1 MTKSKRTPDPAAVKR
16 FAADLGR
23 LVPKG
28 AKLGIAV
35 SGGPDSLALLLLA
48 SAARPG
54 NIEAASVDHALRDGS
69 RAEAEMVAGLCK
81 ELGIPHAI
89 LTAEWKRKP
98 TTAIQER
105 ARAQRYGLL
114 ARWLADRGLD
124 DLVTAHH
131 LDDQAETFLM
141 RLNRGAGARGLA
153 GMRPLAIVPGARTR
167 LVRPLLGW
175 RRSELAKLCAD
186 AGVSPAE
193 DPSNSDEQFERV
205 RIRQALAETD
215 WLDLPSVARSAS
227 HLAAADVALHW
238 ATDREWD
245 EQVSRHGHDIVY
257 RPRAP
262 FELRRRIVRRA
273 IAALAQEGRANPLR
287 GRELDRLVG
296 MLANGRT
303 ATLRG
308 VLCSGG
314 DEWRFA
320 PAPAR
325 RRTN

>member
-1 MTKSKRTPDPAAVKR
+1 MTNITRTPDRAAVQR

-69 RAEAEMVAGLCK
+69 REEAEMVAKMCK
-81 ELGIPHAI
+81 DLGVPHAI

-98 TTAIQER
+98 ATAIQER
-105 ARAQRYGLL
+105 ARAERYRLL
-114 ARWLADRGLD
+114 ARWLAERGLK
-124 DLVTAHH
+124 DLLTAHH

-153 GMRPLAIVPGARTR
+153 GMRPVAVIPGARAR

-175 RRSELAKLCAD
+175 RRSELAQICGD
-186 AGVSPAE
+186 AGLAPAQ
-193 DPSNSDEQFERV
+193 DPSNADEQFERV
-205 RIRQALAETD
+205 RVRQALAASD
-215 WLDLPSVARSAS
+215 WIDAASVARSAS
-227 HLAAADVALHW
+227 NLAAADVALHW

-245 EQVSRHGHDIVY
+245 EQVARHERDIVY

-273 IAALAQEGRANPLR
+273 VAALAREGRANPLR

-296 MLANGRT
+296 VLSNGGT

-314 DEWRFA
+314 DEWRFS
-320 PAPAR
+320 PAPVR

>member
-1 MTKSKRTPDPAAVKR
+1 MTNGRPTPDSAAVRR
-16 FAADLGR
+16 FAADLDR

-28 AKLGIAV
+28 AKLGLAV
-35 SGGPDSLALLLLA
+35 SGGPDSLALLLLT

-54 NIEAASVDHALRDGS
+54 NIEAASVDHALREGS
-69 RAEAEMVAGLCK
+69 RAEAEMVAEICNQL
-81 ELGIPHAI
+81 EVPHAI
-89 LTAEWKRKP
+89 LAAEWKRKP
-98 TTAIQER
+98 QTAIQER
-105 ARAQRYGLL
+105 ARAERYRLL
-114 ARWLADRGLD
+114 ARWLAERGLD
-124 DLVTAHH
+124 DLLVAHH

-153 GMRPLAIVPGARTR
+153 GMRPIAVIPGARAR
-167 LVRPLLGW
+167 LVRPLLSW
-175 RRSELAKLCAD
+175 RRAELANICAD
-186 AGVSPAE
+186 AGITQAD
-193 DPSNSDEQFERV
+193 DPSNTDEQFERV
-205 RIRQALAETD
+205 RLRNALSGSD
-215 WLDLPSVARSAS
+215 WLDLAAVARSAS

-245 EQVSRHGHDIVY
+245 EQVSRHDRGIVY

-273 IAALAQEGRANPLR
+273 VAALAREGQANPLR

-296 MLANGRT
+296 ILSSGGT

-314 DEWRFA
+314 DEWRFS
-320 PAPAR
+320 PAPVR
-325 RRTN
+325 RRAN